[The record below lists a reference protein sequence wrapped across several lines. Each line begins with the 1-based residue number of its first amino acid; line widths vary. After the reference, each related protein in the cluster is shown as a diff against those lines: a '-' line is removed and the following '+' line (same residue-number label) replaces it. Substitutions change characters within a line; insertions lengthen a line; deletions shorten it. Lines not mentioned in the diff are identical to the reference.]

1 VERYVRKK
9 TESPLIIWRF
19 NHKCRT
25 MPPGKTL
32 RIETLSPATLRWSPD
47 GWNEVHDVETK
58 DSGLGLHYVDL
69 PPEKLAEG
77 TSVLFTFY
85 WHDARRWE
93 GKDFEVR
100 IE

>member
-1 VERYVRKK
+1 MRKK

-25 MPPGKTL
+25 MISRKKL
-32 RIETLSPATLRWSPD
+32 RIETLSPATVHWSPD
-47 GWNEVHDVETK
+47 GWNEVHDVVTK

-69 PPEKLAEG
+69 PTERFSVG
-77 TSVLFTFY
+77 TSILFTFC
-85 WHDARRWE
+85 WLDIGRWE